1 MNHFPLSKVILTLAL
16 ALVFTPRGEACTNII
31 VGKSASTDG
40 SVICTY
46 NCDTF
51 GYSGWLTHSP
61 AGRHV
66 AGEKIPIRSFWHP
79 AEIKGYVDQVE
90 YTYNVIGYIN
100 EKQLCIVE
108 TTFGGRP
115 ELVNPEGILAYDN
128 VIQLALQRCSSAREA
143 LRTWAQGSRMGGRQ
157 NP

>member
-1 MNHFPLSKVILTLAL
+1 MLSLAA
-16 ALVFTPRGEACTNII
+16 ALSIPSSACTNLII
-31 VGKSASTDG
+31 TKGASADG

-66 AGEKIPIRSFWHP
+66 PGEKLAIRSFWHP

-90 YTYNVIGYIN
+90 YTYNVIGYMN
-100 EKQLCIVE
+100 ERQLCIVE
-108 TTFGGRP
+108 TTFGGRE
-115 ELVNPEGILAYDN
+115 ELVNPEGMLGYDN
-128 VIQLALQRCSSAREA
+128 VIQLALQRCSTARGRNWKTSM
-143 LRTWAQGSRMGGRQ
+143 LRTRLKSKRLFPG
-157 NP
+157 